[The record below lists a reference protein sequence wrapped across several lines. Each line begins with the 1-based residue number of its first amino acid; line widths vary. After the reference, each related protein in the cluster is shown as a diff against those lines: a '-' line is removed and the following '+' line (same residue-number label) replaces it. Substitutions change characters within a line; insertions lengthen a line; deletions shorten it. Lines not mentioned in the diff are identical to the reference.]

1 MTVPAIFEE
10 GEPLEKAGIQWRDRL
25 FVSDRAHMLF
35 DFHKEIDGIQERN
48 RGSSAIGT
56 TKKGIG
62 PCYASK
68 ASRTGIRVGDL
79 KRFDDVFVP
88 KLRHAVE
95 IAKSQYGAENFGNY
109 DVEKEIEEYRR
120 YADMLGPM
128 IVDGVR
134 FINEAY
140 DRGERIIT
148 EGANAAMLDLDYGT
162 FPFVTSSSTTSG
174 GIATGL
180 GLSPDKISCA
190 IGVVKAYVVFER
202 EAREFHSNHFPH
214 VVTRISL
221 PTHSNHVYYSLIAQE
236 NHSNTNAQM
245 PTQM

>member
-1 MTVPAIFEE
+1 
-10 GEPLEKAGIQWRDRL
+10 
-25 FVSDRAHMLF
+25 
-35 DFHKEIDGIQERN
+35 
-48 RGSSAIGT
+48 
-56 TKKGIG
+56 
-62 PCYASK
+62 
-68 ASRTGIRVGDL
+68 
-79 KRFDDVFVP
+79 
-88 KLRHAVE
+88 
-95 IAKSQYGAENFGNY
+95 
-109 DVEKEIEEYRR
+109 VEKEIEEYRR

-214 VVTRISL
+214 VVTRISI
-221 PTHSNHVYYSLIAQE
+221 PTFKSCLLLTYSTRKSLEHQCSNAHSNVTKNLTRASR
-236 NHSNTNAQM
+236 SNTGTRHVWVLDPFPLNLRTISRAEMFPEDHQVRRSVLTCNRWVLRSVSR
-245 PTQM
+245 PDENVDADGSTWWSCSTDIS